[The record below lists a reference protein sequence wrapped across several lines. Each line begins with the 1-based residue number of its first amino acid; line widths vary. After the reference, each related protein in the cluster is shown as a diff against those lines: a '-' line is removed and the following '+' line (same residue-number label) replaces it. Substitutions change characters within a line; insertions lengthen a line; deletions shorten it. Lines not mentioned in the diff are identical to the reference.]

1 MAKNYRSILYD
12 NLMPLET
19 LGAPIKCA
27 DINPID
33 SQQSLG
39 SYLSNVKV
47 SVNQN
52 RIFTK
57 PVSYMVFASSDNTSL
72 GVTDVIT
79 AGATGLGGG
88 TVNLSLKRNIRDS
101 DDDPSRS
108 DGPVSI
114 WIEPSID
121 DESVQEDQFV
131 SFVVE
136 AWGRFIEVT
145 Q

>member
-1 MAKNYRSILYD
+1 MAKNYRTILYD
-12 NLMPLET
+12 QT
-19 LGAPIKCA
+19 LQLGTVSLPIKAC
-27 DINPID
+27 DIEPID

-47 SVNQN
+47 SVITETIYHN
-52 RIFTK
+52 
-57 PVSYMVFASSDNTSL
+57 PVSFMVFASSDNTSL
-72 GVTDVIT
+72 GIADVIT
-79 AGATGLGGG
+79 AGATGAGGG

-114 WIEPSID
+114 WIQPSRD
-121 DESVQEDQFV
+121 MNNEQEDQNCT
-131 SFVVE
+131 FVVE